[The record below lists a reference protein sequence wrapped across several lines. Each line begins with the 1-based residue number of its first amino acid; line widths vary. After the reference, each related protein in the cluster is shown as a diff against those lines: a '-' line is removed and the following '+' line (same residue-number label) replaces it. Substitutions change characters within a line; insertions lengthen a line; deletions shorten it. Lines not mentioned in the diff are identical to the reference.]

1 MGIRLALSP
10 HLFRLMSPE
19 DQARYGAVSDTA
31 AVVPD
36 IVPVTRLDHRPSPK
50 TGTAEKKEQGT
61 FASWLL
67 LQNSKGR
74 KIPFSWHAT
83 NSRSKATPGT
93 PDFWLGINGCSMW
106 IEFKREHS
114 CRLSPEQEEFRLAC
128 EVQRVE
134 HYVVYSAHE
143 AIETVEKADA
153 LI

>member
-19 DQARYGAVSDTA
+19 DQVRYGAVPDT
-31 AVVPD
+31 
-36 IVPVTRLDHRPSPK
+36 VPVTRLDHRPSLK
-50 TGTAEKKEQGT
+50 TSTAERKEQGT

-83 NSRSKATPGT
+83 HTRSKATLGT
-93 PDFWLGINGCSMW
+93 PDFWLGINGRSMW
-106 IEFKREHS
+106 VEFKRDSS
-114 CRLSPEQEEFRLAC
+114 CKLSPEQEEFRLAC
-128 EVQRVE
+128 EAQHVE
-134 HYVVYSAHE
+134 HYVVCSAHE
-143 AIETVEKADA
+143 AIQIVQKADA